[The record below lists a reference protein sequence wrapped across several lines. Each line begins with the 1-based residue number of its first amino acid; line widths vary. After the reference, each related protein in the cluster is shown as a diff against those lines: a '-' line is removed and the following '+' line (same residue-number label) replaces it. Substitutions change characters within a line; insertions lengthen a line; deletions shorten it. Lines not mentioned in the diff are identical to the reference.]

1 MAQQHF
7 ISPKELQLFAQKLA
21 QSAQPGWVL
30 LLEGDLGAGKTTF
43 AQGFARGLGIT
54 VPVVSPTFTLLHEYR
69 DGRIPLVHG
78 DFYRLEDP
86 RQAEELHLEDYWEN
100 GWIVLLEWPDRLL
113 ALPEQYLQ
121 VRLDITDSGRS
132 FSLSGKG
139 LTVPD
144 GDSDETE

>member
-7 ISPKELQLFAQKLA
+7 TSPEELQRFAQKLA

-54 VPVVSPTFTLLHEYR
+54 ATVVSPTFTLLNEYR

-86 RQAEELHLEDYWEN
+86 LQAEELHVEEYWEN
-100 GWIVLLEWPDRLL
+100 GWIVLLEWPDRLPE
-113 ALPEQYLQ
+113 LPEQYLQ
-121 VRLDITDSGRS
+121 VQLEITDSGRLL
-132 FSLSGKG
+132 SLSGKG
-139 LTVPD
+139 LAVPD
-144 GDSDETE
+144 GDETE

>member
-1 MAQQHF
+1 MVPQQHF
-7 ISPKELQLFAQKLA
+7 TSPEELQQFAHKLA

-54 VPVVSPTFTLLHEYR
+54 AAVVSPTFTLLNEYR

-86 RQAEELHLEDYWEN
+86 LQAEELHVEEYWEN
-100 GWIVLLEWPDRLL
+100 GWIVLLEWPDRLSEW
-113 ALPEQYLQ
+113 PEQYLRVQ
-121 VRLDITDSGRS
+121 LAITDSGRLL
-132 FSLSGKG
+132 SLSSKG
-139 LTVPD
+139 LTV
-144 GDSDETE
+144 SNRDETE

>member
-1 MAQQHF
+1 MVQQHF
-7 ISPKELQLFAQKLA
+7 ISPQELQLFAQMLA

-43 AQGFARGLGIT
+43 AQGFARGLGVS
-54 VPVVSPTFTLLHEYR
+54 VPVVSPTFTLLNEYR

-113 ALPEQYLQ
+113 EFPEQYLRIQ
-121 VRLDITDSGRS
+121 LDITDSGRLLN
-132 FSLSGKG
+132 LSGKG

-144 GDSDETE
+144 GDGDETE

>member
-1 MAQQHF
+1 MVQQHF
-7 ISPKELQLFAQKLA
+7 ISPEELQLFAQMLA
-21 QSAQPGWVL
+21 QSAQPGWIL

-43 AQGFARGLGIT
+43 AQGFARGLGVS
-54 VPVVSPTFTLLHEYR
+54 VPVVSPTFTLLNEYR

-100 GWIVLLEWPDRLL
+100 GWIVLLEWPDRLPE
-113 ALPEQYLQ
+113 LPERYLRIQ
-121 VRLDITDSGRS
+121 LDITDSGRLLN
-132 FSLSGKG
+132 LSGKG

-144 GDSDETE
+144 GDGDETE